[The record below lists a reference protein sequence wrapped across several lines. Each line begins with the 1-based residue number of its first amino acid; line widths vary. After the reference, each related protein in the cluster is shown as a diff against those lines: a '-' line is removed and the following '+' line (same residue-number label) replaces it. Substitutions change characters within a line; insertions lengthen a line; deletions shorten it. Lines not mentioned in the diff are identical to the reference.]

1 MRGER
6 GEMSLVGLIVAMT
19 LFIVVL
25 GATLSVFET
34 SEKVTRTSMLR
45 SDMQDRARLAVD
57 AVAKQLRNLASPTPD
72 QPEAID
78 RAGTRDLIFQTVDP
92 VGPNTGANASNVKR
106 IRYCLDTAGKLWRQQ
121 QRWTGATVPAAPA
134 ATDCPGAGWA
144 TGDEVVADSVV
155 NATSGEPVFTYNSTT
170 LSAISSVHV
179 ALLIDLNNG
188 KPLPSELSTT
198 VFLRNQN
205 RRPTA
210 AFTATAGAG
219 EIVLNGSTSADPEG
233 DPLTYIWKD
242 NGTVIGTGIVFKY
255 AVSNGST
262 HSITLTVR
270 DPALL
275 ESTAGPTTVNA

>member
-1 MRGER
+1 
-6 GEMSLVGLIVAMT
+6 MSLVGLIVAMT

-78 RAGTRDLIFQTVDP
+78 RAGARDLIFQTVDP
-92 VGPNTGANASNVKR
+92 VGPNAGANASNVKR
-106 IRYCLDTAGKLWRQQ
+106 IRYCLDGGGSLWRQQ
-121 QRWTGATVPAAPA
+121 QRWTGATVPAVPA

-144 TGDEVVADSVV
+144 VGDEVVADSVV
-155 NATSGEPVFTYNSTT
+155 NATSGQPVFTYNSATPT
-170 LSAISSVHV
+170 AISSVHV

-188 KPLPSELSTT
+188 KPLPSELSTS

-219 EIVLNGSTSADPEG
+219 EIVLNGSTSGDPEG

-242 NGTVIGTGIVFKY
+242 NGTEIGSGIVFKY
-255 AVSNGST
+255 AVSTGST
-262 HSITLTVR
+262 HSISLTVR

>member
-1 MRGER
+1 VRSER
-6 GEMSLVGLIVAMT
+6 GEMSLVGLIVAMA
-19 LFIVVL
+19 LFMVVL

-34 SEKVTRTSMLR
+34 GEKVTRTSMLR
-45 SDMQDRARLAVD
+45 SDMQDRARSAVD
-57 AVAKQLRNLASPTPD
+57 AVAKQLRNLASPTPE

-78 RAGTRDLIFQTVDP
+78 RAGARDLIFQTVDP
-92 VGPNTGANASNVKR
+92 VGPNAGANASNVKR
-106 IRYCLDTAGKLWRQQ
+106 VRFCLDTGGRLWRQQ

-134 ATDCPGAGWA
+134 ATECPGAGW
-144 TGDEVVADSVV
+144 TGGNDVMADSIV
-155 NATSGEPVFTYNSTT
+155 NAASGEPVFTYNSPTP
-170 LSAISSVHV
+170 SAISSIHV
-179 ALLIDLNNG
+179 ALLIDLNNR

-198 VFLRNQN
+198 IFLRNQN

-210 AFTATAGAG
+210 AFTATPGAG

-242 NGTVIGTGIVFKY
+242 NGTVIGSGIVFKY
-255 AVSNGST
+255 AVTAGST

-275 ESTAGPTTVNA
+275 ESTAGPTTVDA

>member
-1 MRGER
+1 MRDER
-6 GEMSLVGLIVAMT
+6 GEMSLVGLIVAMA

-34 SEKVTRTSMLR
+34 GEKVTRTSMLR

-57 AVAKQLRNLASPTPD
+57 AIAKQLRNLASPTPD

-78 RAGTRDLIFQTVDP
+78 RALPRDVIFQTVDP
-92 VGPNTGANASNVKR
+92 VGPNAGANASNVKR
-106 IRYCLDTAGKLWRQQ
+106 IRYCLDGTGKLWRQQ
-121 QRWTGATVPAAPA
+121 QRWTGASVPAVPG
-134 ATDCPGAGWA
+134 ATACPGTGWA
-144 TGDEVVADSVV
+144 AGDEVVADSVV
-155 NATSGEPVFTYNSTT
+155 NATSGEPVFTYNSATT
-170 LSAISSVHV
+170 SAISSVHV
-179 ALLIDLNNG
+179 AVLIDLNNG
-188 KPLPSELSTT
+188 RPLPSELSTT

-205 RRPTA
+205 RRPSA

-233 DPLTYIWKD
+233 DPLTYTWKD
-242 NGTVIGTGIVFKY
+242 NGTVIGSGIVFKY
-255 AVSNGST
+255 AVSTGST